1 MLFADKTHLL
11 LLLFR
16 AGVANGTLVGCGK
29 TSTNYFAIKVAKA
42 QLWNEASF
50 RWQQVTE
57 ETPDAAFAHNNLG
70 VAYEASGK
78 IDQAILSYQ
87 KAVELEPNN
96 KHYRYNYRRCRSI
109 HKDRSR
115 QNRDDIQPNTE
126 QSTSRPDELE
136 IDEIHP

>member
-1 MLFADKTHLL
+1 LSFAGKTHLL
-11 LLLFR
+11 LLFVVV
-16 AGVANGTLVGCGK
+16 VASGTLLGCGK
-29 TSTNYFAIKVAKA
+29 KSTNHFAIKVAKA
-42 QLWNEASF
+42 KLWNEASF

-57 ETPDAAFAHNNLG
+57 EIPDAAFAHNNLG

-115 QNRDDIQPNTE
+115 QNQDDIQLNTE
-126 QSTSRPDELE
+126 QSTSRSDELE

>member
-1 MLFADKTHLL
+1 MSFAGKTHLL
-11 LLLFR
+11 LLFVVV
-16 AGVANGTLVGCGK
+16 VASGTLLGCGK
-29 TSTNYFAIKVAKA
+29 KSTNHFAIKVAKA
-42 QLWNEASF
+42 KLWNEASF
-50 RWQQVTE
+50 RWQQVSE
-57 ETPDAAFAHNNLG
+57 EIPDAAFAHNNLG

-115 QNRDDIQPNTE
+115 QNQDDIQLNTE
-126 QSTSRPDELE
+126 QSTSRSDELE

>member
-1 MLFADKTHLL
+1 MSFAGKTHLL
-11 LLLFR
+11 LLFVVV
-16 AGVANGTLVGCGK
+16 VASGTLIGCGK
-29 TSTNYFAIKVAKA
+29 KSTNHFAIKVAKA
-42 QLWNEASF
+42 KLWNEASF

-57 ETPDAAFAHNNLG
+57 EIPDAAFAHNNLG

-115 QNRDDIQPNTE
+115 QNQDDIQLNTE
-126 QSTSRPDELE
+126 QSTSRSDELE

>member
-1 MLFADKTHLL
+1 MSFAGKTHLL
-11 LLLFR
+11 LLFVVV
-16 AGVANGTLVGCGK
+16 VASSTLLGCGK
-29 TSTNYFAIKVAKA
+29 KSTNHFAIKVAKA
-42 QLWNEASF
+42 KLWNEASF

-57 ETPDAAFAHNNLG
+57 EIPDAAFAHNNLG

-115 QNRDDIQPNTE
+115 QNQDDIQLNTE
-126 QSTSRPDELE
+126 QSTSRSDELE

>member
-1 MLFADKTHLL
+1 MSFAGKTYL
-11 LLLFR
+11 LLLFVVV
-16 AGVANGTLVGCGK
+16 VASGTLLGCGK
-29 TSTNYFAIKVAKA
+29 KSTNHFAIKVAKA
-42 QLWNEASF
+42 KLWNEASF

-57 ETPDAAFAHNNLG
+57 EIPDAAFAHNNLG

-115 QNRDDIQPNTE
+115 QNQDDIQLNTE
-126 QSTSRPDELE
+126 QSTSRSDELE

>member
-1 MLFADKTHLL
+1 MSFAGKTHLL
-11 LLLFR
+11 LLFVVV
-16 AGVANGTLVGCGK
+16 VASGTLLGCGK
-29 TSTNYFAIKVAKA
+29 KSTNHFAIKVAKA
-42 QLWNEASF
+42 KLWNEASF

-57 ETPDAAFAHNNLG
+57 EIPDAAFAHNNLG

-96 KHYRYNYRRCRSI
+96 KRYRYNYRRCRSI

-115 QNRDDIQPNTE
+115 QNQDDIQLNTE
-126 QSTSRPDELE
+126 QSTSRSDELE

>member
-1 MLFADKTHLL
+1 MAFAGKTHLL
-11 LLLFR
+11 LLFVVVL
-16 AGVANGTLVGCGK
+16 ASGTLLGCGK
-29 TSTNYFAIKVAKA
+29 KSTNHFAIKVAKA
-42 QLWNEASF
+42 KLWNEASF

-57 ETPDAAFAHNNLG
+57 EIPDAAFAHNNLG

-115 QNRDDIQPNTE
+115 QNQDDIQLNTE
-126 QSTSRPDELE
+126 QSTSRSDELE

>member
-1 MLFADKTHLL
+1 MSFAGKTHLL
-11 LLLFR
+11 LLFVVV
-16 AGVANGTLVGCGK
+16 VASGTLLGCGK
-29 TSTNYFAIKVAKA
+29 KSTNHFAIKVAKA
-42 QLWNEASF
+42 KLWNEASF

-57 ETPDAAFAHNNLG
+57 EIPDAAFAHNNLG

-115 QNRDDIQPNTE
+115 QNRDDIQLNTE
-126 QSTSRPDELE
+126 QSTSRSDELE

>member
-1 MLFADKTHLL
+1 LSFAGKTHLL
-11 LLLFR
+11 LLFVVV
-16 AGVANGTLVGCGK
+16 VASGTQLGCGK
-29 TSTNYFAIKVAKA
+29 KSTNHFAIKVAKA
-42 QLWNEASF
+42 KLWNEASF

-57 ETPDAAFAHNNLG
+57 EIPDAAFAHNNLG

-115 QNRDDIQPNTE
+115 QNQDDIQLNTE
-126 QSTSRPDELE
+126 QSTSRSDELE

>member
-1 MLFADKTHLL
+1 MSFAGKTHLL
-11 LLLFR
+11 LLFVVV
-16 AGVANGTLVGCGK
+16 VASGTLLGCGK
-29 TSTNYFAIKVAKA
+29 KSPNHFAIKVAKA
-42 QLWNEASF
+42 KLWNEASF

-57 ETPDAAFAHNNLG
+57 EIPDAAFAHNNLG

-115 QNRDDIQPNTE
+115 QNQDDIQLNTE
-126 QSTSRPDELE
+126 QSTSRSDELE

>member
-1 MLFADKTHLL
+1 MSFAGKTHLL
-11 LLLFR
+11 LLFVVV
-16 AGVANGTLVGCGK
+16 VASGTLLGCGK
-29 TSTNYFAIKVAKA
+29 KSTNHFAIKVAKA
-42 QLWNEASF
+42 KLWNEASF

-57 ETPDAAFAHNNLG
+57 EIPDAAFAHNNLG
-70 VAYEASGK
+70 VAYEARGK

-115 QNRDDIQPNTE
+115 QNQDDIQLNTE
-126 QSTSRPDELE
+126 QSTSRSDELE

>member
-1 MLFADKTHLL
+1 MSFAGKTHLL
-11 LLLFR
+11 LLFVVV
-16 AGVANGTLVGCGK
+16 VASGTLLGCGK
-29 TSTNYFAIKVAKA
+29 KSTNHFAIKVAKA
-42 QLWNEASF
+42 KLWNEASF

-57 ETPDAAFAHNNLG
+57 EIPDAAFAHNNLG

-115 QNRDDIQPNTE
+115 QNQDDIQLNTE
-126 QSTSRPDELE
+126 QSTSRSDELE

>member
-1 MLFADKTHLL
+1 MSFAGKTHLL
-11 LLLFR
+11 LLFVVV
-16 AGVANGTLVGCGK
+16 VASGTLLGCGK
-29 TSTNYFAIKVAKA
+29 KSTNHFAIKVAKA
-42 QLWNEASF
+42 KLWNEASF

-57 ETPDAAFAHNNLG
+57 EIPDAAFAHNNLG

-115 QNRDDIQPNTE
+115 QNQDDIQLNTE
-126 QSTSRPDELE
+126 QSTSRSDELD

>member
-1 MLFADKTHLL
+1 MSFAGKTHLL
-11 LLLFR
+11 LLFVVV
-16 AGVANGTLVGCGK
+16 VASGTQLGCGK
-29 TSTNYFAIKVAKA
+29 KSTNHFAIKVAKA
-42 QLWNEASF
+42 KLWNEASF

-57 ETPDAAFAHNNLG
+57 EIPDAAFAHNNLG

-115 QNRDDIQPNTE
+115 QNQDDIQLNTE
-126 QSTSRPDELE
+126 QSTSRSDELE

>member
-1 MLFADKTHLL
+1 MSFAGKTHLL
-11 LLLFR
+11 LLFVVVL
-16 AGVANGTLVGCGK
+16 ASGTLLGCGK
-29 TSTNYFAIKVAKA
+29 KSTNHFAIKVAKA
-42 QLWNEASF
+42 KLWNEASF

-57 ETPDAAFAHNNLG
+57 EIPDAAFAHNNLG

-115 QNRDDIQPNTE
+115 QNRDDIQLNTE
-126 QSTSRPDELE
+126 QSTSRSDELE